1 MKGKVEG
8 TEAEGRRKRHQKMN
22 IEPSNVQHRILNE
35 NEFYAVNREP
45 MNLEP
50 EATCGASACAVR
62 ATA

>member
-8 TEAEGRRKRHQKMN
+8 TEAEGRRKKHQKN
-22 IEPSNVQHRILNE
+22 EHRTSNVQHRILNE
-35 NEFYAVNREP
+35 KGFSAVNREP